1 MGRINAPFERTA
13 MHIRRP
19 SRPRQ
24 GKTMPAQDEIQQPV
38 PRQPHER
45 DETADQQGKGGEAS
59 APRMAEQGRRDLE
72 RGLVDTDK
80 GPALHEAYDK
90 VREGTPDPEKKLR
103 R

>member
-1 MGRINAPFERTA
+1 MT
-13 MHIRRP
+13 MQIRRP

-24 GKTMPAQDEIQQPV
+24 GPRNSSERQGETLPAQDEIQQRV
-38 PRQPHER
+38 PREPHER
-45 DETADQQGKGGEAS
+45 DESAGQQAGGGEAS
-59 APRMAEQGRRDLE
+59 APRMAEQGRRDIE

-90 VREGTPDPEKKLR
+90 TRKGTPEPDKKLR